1 MARRALGVVV
11 PYGVDAV
18 GCDAEEEHEMKIKT
32 NVKAGNKTPVYNDD
46 GAIVN
51 RKRAGGR
58 RFNK

>member
-1 MARRALGVVV
+1 
-11 PYGVDAV
+11 
-18 GCDAEEEHEMKIKT
+18 MKIKT